1 MKKKKTLLLMGTIV
15 VYSFICQIT
24 AHDMSKFCIQ
34 YRFLYIAVNAI
45 KKKKYTAWHTTTG
58 TVVKA
63 V

>member
-1 MKKKKTLLLMGTIV
+1 MGTIV